1 MNKRKYSSSSSVA
14 LVLAVVVTALA
25 PFVII
30 LNIASPS
37 AATTTTPP
45 SAVTATTDNQ
55 SVNVLINWEPT
66 EIQLHE
72 GTEFSL
78 DFQDPSSGESIRHV
92 NYNFEIIDE
101 NGETFESMT
110 DLHAHG
116 GSDEQTVTFHTPG
129 SFNLVVTILGTG
141 MDTPFDTTQSGTAQ
155 TVVRVGQQV
164 AGPTG
169 SNTATTETI
178 TTTDDATTTTTTMGG
193 GAAQSSPCA
202 PTQIG
207 GGGVQNATNDA
218 TGTANAGGGGSQSTS
233 MARQHIE
240 EACMALQAGD
250 TQGLLMHL
258 NLALE
263 ALQGDD
269 GAQGNMTTMAST
281 AGAETS
287 TGGGG
292 TIEVG
297 TAGDEPGTT
306 TGATAP

>member
-1 MNKRKYSSSSSVA
+1 VT
-14 LVLAVVVTALA
+14 VTTALA

-30 LNIASPS
+30 SNIATPS

-55 SVNVLINWEPT
+55 SVNVLINRQPT

-72 GTEFSL
+72 STEFTL

-101 NGETFESMT
+101 NGETVESMT

-141 MDTPFDTTQSGTAQ
+141 MDTPFDTAQSGTAQ

-164 AGPTG
+164 ASPAG

-178 TTTDDATTTTTTMGG
+178 TTTDEATTTNATMGG
-193 GAAQSSPCA
+193 GAAQSSACA
-202 PTQIG
+202 PTQI
-207 GGGVQNATNDA
+207 
-218 TGTANAGGGGSQSTS
+218 GGGSQSTS

-240 EACMALQAGD
+240 EACVALQAGD

-263 ALQGDD
+263 ALQGDG
-269 GAQGNMTTMAST
+269 GAQGNMTTMATT

-292 TIEVG
+292 TIGVG

-306 TGATAP
+306 TGGTAPY

>member
-78 DFQDPSSGESIRHV
+78 DFQDPSSGDSIRHV

-101 NGETFESMT
+101 NGESLESMT

-129 SFNLVVTILGTG
+129 NFNLVLTILGTG

-155 TVVRVGQQV
+155 TVLRVGQQV
-164 AGPTG
+164 AGLTG
-169 SNTATTETI
+169 TNT
-178 TTTDDATTTTTTMGG
+178 TTTDGTDTTTTTIGGGAQSSACAPIQTGGGVGQNGSNNATTMGG
-193 GAAQSSPCA
+193 ATTGM
-202 PTQIG
+202 
-207 GGGVQNATNDA
+207 NAS
-218 TGTANAGGGGSQSTS
+218 TAAGGGGSQS

-250 TQGLLMHL
+250 TQGLMMHL
-258 NLALE
+258 NLALG
-263 ALQGDD
+263 ALQSGG
-269 GAQGNMTTMAST
+269 GAQDNMTTT
-281 AGAETS
+281 VTNAGPETS

-292 TIEVG
+292 T
-297 TAGDEPGTT
+297 TQGDEPGTI
-306 TGATAP
+306 GGGTAP